1 MVWSRT
7 SLGFLCCL
15 AVACGPEGVAAP
27 ETDGESEDSGSSTT
41 GGDDDPSATNP
52 TATNPTATNP
62 TNSGTATTTSATTD
76 DTTNPEDSSGDDPT
90 DTTPTADTGECEFG
104 TEGCLC
110 DVGASCDEGLFCDDE
125 GMCVAP
131 PDCRP
136 LDTDPHGDEDSAY
149 ELDMVGCGDGND
161 LGVVA
166 TLQGPERD
174 WYRYFGG
181 EQFMCPEQPAAA
193 VAAAVDL
200 NVCVFI
206 ECVEGNAVN
215 VQCGDGANDAD
226 SPDGRPGCCG
236 QNGAQIDDYD
246 CQGMFA
252 GLDTDVWIAVSSD
265 ERICEDYALSY
276 GF

>member
-1 MVWSRT
+1 MVLSRT
-7 SLGFLCCL
+7 PLGLLCCL
-15 AVACGPEGVAAP
+15 ALACGPEGVAAP
-27 ETDGESEDSGSSTT
+27 ETDGESEDSGSGTT

-52 TATNPTATNP
+52 TATNPTATNAS
-62 TNSGTATTTSATTD
+62 NSGTATTTATTGE
-76 DTTNPEDSSGDDPT
+76 TMPPLDSSGDDPS
-90 DTTPTADTGECEFG
+90 DTMPPVDTGECEFG

-110 DVGASCDEGLFCDDE
+110 DVGASCEEGLFCDDD

-131 PDCRP
+131 PECRS

-149 ELDMVGCGDGND
+149 ELEMLGCNDNND

-193 VAAAVDL
+193 VVAAVDL
-200 NVCVFI
+200 SVCVFV

-236 QNGAQIDDYD
+236 QNAAQIQNYD

-252 GLDTDVWIAVSSD
+252 GLDADVWIAVSSD

-276 GF
+276 EF